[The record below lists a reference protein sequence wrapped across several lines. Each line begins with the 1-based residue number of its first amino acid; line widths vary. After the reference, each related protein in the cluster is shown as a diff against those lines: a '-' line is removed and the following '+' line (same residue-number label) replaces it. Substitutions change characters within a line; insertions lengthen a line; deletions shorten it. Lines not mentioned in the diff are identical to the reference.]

1 MTGSTLTLLALILSA
16 PGDRVLDRVAAV
28 VNGDPVTLS
37 ELQEKAGL
45 EWRRIQ
51 SMRDGQARDQARA
64 KALQVALDQ
73 IVAERLLEAQAKE
86 LGVEANDAQVDAAID
101 DIKKKNHLD
110 DEQLDRAL
118 DEQGLDRP
126 GFRRQL
132 RRDIEAFRLLELKV
146 KTRIKVTDEDVKSW
160 YQSHPKEFAG
170 DERVHARHIFL
181 PVPAGASPTEE
192 AGIRAQADQVLE
204 RLKAG
209 EDFAAVAKQVSK
221 GPSAAE
227 GGELGF
233 VKRGAIQPELE
244 RAAFAL
250 EAGQV
255 SPLVRTRSGYHILKV
270 EERKTGATLPF
281 DEVKDAIR
289 DRLAS
294 ERVESQRAQYL
305 TELRKDAVVEVRLPE
320 LAPEAPAAAK
330 PPGS

>member
-1 MTGSTLTLLALILSA
+1 MTGPTLTLLALLLAA
-16 PGDRVLDRVAAV
+16 PDDRVLDRVAAV

-37 ELQEKAGL
+37 ELQERAGL

-51 SMRDGQARDQARA
+51 SMRPGEARDQARA
-64 KALQVALDQ
+64 KVLQAALDQ

-86 LGVEANDAQVDAAID
+86 LAVEATDAQVDAAID
-101 DIKKKNHLD
+101 DIKRKNHLD

-118 DEQGLDRP
+118 DEQGLDRQA
-126 GFRRQL
+126 FRRQL
-132 RRDIEAFRLLELKV
+132 RRDIEAFRILEMKV
-146 KTRIKVTDEDVKSW
+146 KTRIKVTDEDLKSW

-170 DERVHARHIFL
+170 DERVHVRHIFL
-181 PVPAGASPTEE
+181 PVPASASAAEE
-192 AGIRAQADQVLE
+192 AAARAQADQVLE

-244 RAAFAL
+244 KAAFAL
-250 EAGQV
+250 QAGQV

-270 EERKTGATLPF
+270 EERKSSGTLPF

-294 ERVESQRAQYL
+294 ERVEIQRAQYL
-305 TELRKDAVVEVRLPE
+305 AELRKDAVVEVRLPE
-320 LAPEAPAAAK
+320 LSPEGPVAAT
-330 PPGS
+330 PPGG